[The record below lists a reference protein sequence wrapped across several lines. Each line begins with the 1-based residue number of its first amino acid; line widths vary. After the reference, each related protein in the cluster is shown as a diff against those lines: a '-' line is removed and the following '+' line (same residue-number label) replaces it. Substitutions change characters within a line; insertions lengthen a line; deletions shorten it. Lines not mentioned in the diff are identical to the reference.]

1 MRSIDITHLSG
12 KYAVRRLM
20 PEDVDTVCAL
30 CRRNTQYYQYCGS
43 GRVATTEDIRQD
55 MQVTPPHTAPEQKY
69 YIGFF
74 DGASLIAIMDL
85 IRGYPDDD
93 TAFIGF
99 FMLDIDQQGRGAGS
113 ALIAEALA
121 YLQTLGCTR
130 CMLGIDKDN
139 PQSNHFWRK
148 NGFQITREAQQERG
162 VMLVAEKC
170 LTDADETN

>member
-1 MRSIDITHLSG
+1 MQSIDITQLSG
-12 KYAVRRLM
+12 TYAVRRLTS
-20 PEDVDTVCAL
+20 EDVDTVCAL

-43 GRVATTEDIRQD
+43 GRVADAEDIRQD

-74 DGASLIAIMDL
+74 DGTSLIAIMDL

-99 FMLDIDQQGRGAGS
+99 FMLDIDRQGRGTGS
-113 ALIAEALA
+113 ALIAEALDC
-121 YLQTLGCTR
+121 LQALGCKR
-130 CMLGIDKDN
+130 CMLGIDRDN

-148 NGFQITREAQQERG
+148 NGFQIIREVQQEQG
-162 VMLVAEKC
+162 VILVAEKW
-170 LTDADETN
+170 LTDADETK

>member
-1 MRSIDITHLSG
+1 MQSIDITHLSG
-12 KYAVRRLM
+12 TYAVRHLT

-30 CRRNTQYYQYCGS
+30 CRRNTQYYRYCGS
-43 GRVATTEDIRQD
+43 GRTATAEDIRQD
-55 MQVTPPHTAPEQKY
+55 MQLLPPHTTPEQKY

-74 DGASLIAIMDL
+74 DGAALVAIMDL

-99 FMLDIDQQGRGAGS
+99 FMLDIGLQGRGVGS
-113 ALIAEALA
+113 ALIAEALD
-121 YLQTLGCTR
+121 YLRTLGCRR

-148 NGFQITREAQQERG
+148 NGFQITREVQQERG
-162 VMLVAEKC
+162 VILVAEKR
-170 LTDADETN
+170 LTDAGETK